1 MVAGEDDG
9 LALFA
14 GKVLEGAPYGF
25 TALPIDEAFVHRN
38 SGLGYFGHGIQ
49 RHARP
54 AHGAALAVPAGI
66 RGDRE
71 EPGSHGRAPVVLIG
85 SRHELQKD
93 VLSDFL
99 GLGGISEQSARE
111 PQERRRIAV
120 EELGRSLGFSAANLL
135 QRLEIRFVVG
145 VRRGSFQA
153 FLQG

>member
-14 GKVLEGAPYGF
+14 GKVLEGAPYGL
-25 TALPIDEAFVHRN
+25 TALPIDEALVHRN
-38 SGLGYFGHGIQ
+38 SGLGDLGHGIQ
-49 RHARP
+49 LHARP
-54 AHGAALAVPAGI
+54 AHGAALAVAAGI

-71 EPGSHGRAPVVLIG
+71 EPGSHRRTPVVLIG
-85 SRHELQKD
+85 SRHELQED
-93 VLSDFL
+93 VLGDFL
-99 GLGGISEQSARE
+99 GLGGISEQAPGE

-120 EELGRSLGFSAANLL
+120 EETGRSLGVSTANLL